1 MTQNNNYT
9 RRRSKY
15 VKVMALIL
23 ALAVG
28 GSLIM
33 TVIGL
38 IIAGI

>member
-9 RRRSKY
+9 RRKSKY
-15 VKVMALIL
+15 VKVMATIL
-23 ALAVG
+23 AIAVG

-33 TVIGL
+33 SVIAL

>member
-15 VKVMALIL
+15 VKIMALIL
-23 ALAVG
+23 AFAVG

-33 TVIGL
+33 TVVGL

>member
-15 VKVMALIL
+15 VKIMALIL

>member
-15 VKVMALIL
+15 VKAMALIL